1 MVLEVAPK
9 LPVLDFSKE
18 TLNPGTSC
26 WLKACADVRQA
37 LEEYGCF
44 AVEYK
49 KLSPELRDGVF
60 GVLKELFDLPTEV
73 KMQNKCQRPL
83 ISYIGH
89 DSRIPL
95 HESMGI
101 EDAATLEAAKKF
113 SNLMWPSGNDRFCEY
128 IHAYGKLVTQLDQMV
143 TRMIFE
149 SYGVEKHHDF
159 YVESTCYVLR
169 LLKTRAPKE
178 NETNLGLGTH
188 TDTSFTTILHQNQ
201 VNGLEVDTKDG
212 QKINVEFS
220 PSSFVVMAGDALMA
234 WSNERIKAP
243 RHQVI
248 MKGKVDRFSM
258 GLFTFNNG
266 ILEVHE
272 ELVDE
277 EYPLKYKPID
287 HLGFLHFFQKTRRP
301 IKDYCGI

>member
-1 MVLEVAPK
+1 MVFEVAPK

-18 TLNPGTSC
+18 TLKPGTSC

-37 LEEYGCF
+37 LEEYGFF

-49 KLSPELRDGVF
+49 KLSSELRNGVF

-89 DSRIPL
+89 DARTL

-101 EDAATLEAAKKF
+101 EDAATLEAAQKF
-113 SNLMWPSGNDRFCEY
+113 TNLMWPTGNDRFCEY
-128 IHAYGKLVTQLDQMV
+128 IHAYGKLVTELDQMV

-149 SYGVEKHHDF
+149 SYGVEKHHDS
-159 YVESTCYVLR
+159 YVDSTCYVLR

-212 QKINVEFS
+212 KINVDFS
-220 PSSFVVMAGDALMA
+220 PSSFVVMAGDALMV
-234 WSNERIKAP
+234 P
-243 RHQVI
+243 
-248 MKGKVDRFSM
+248 
-258 GLFTFNNG
+258 
-266 ILEVHE
+266 E

-277 EYPLKYKPID
+277 EYPLKYKPLD

>member
-1 MVLEVAPK
+1 MVFEVAPK

-18 TLNPGTSC
+18 TLKPGTSC

-49 KLSPELRDGVF
+49 KLSLELRNGVF

-83 ISYIGH
+83 LAILDMMLGFLSMRAWALKMQQLLRQLRNSPISCGLLEMIG
-89 DSRIPL
+89 S
-95 HESMGI
+95 
-101 EDAATLEAAKKF
+101 
-113 SNLMWPSGNDRFCEY
+113 
-128 IHAYGKLVTQLDQMV
+128 
-143 TRMIFE
+143 
-149 SYGVEKHHDF
+149 
-159 YVESTCYVLR
+159 
-169 LLKTRAPKE
+169 
-178 NETNLGLGTH
+178 
-188 TDTSFTTILHQNQ
+188 DTSFTTILHQNQ

-212 QKINVEFS
+212 KINVDFS

-234 WSNERIKAP
+234 P
-243 RHQVI
+243 
-248 MKGKVDRFSM
+248 
-258 GLFTFNNG
+258 
-266 ILEVHE
+266 E

-277 EYPLKYKPID
+277 EYPLKYKPLD
-287 HLGFLHFFQKTRRP
+287 HLGYLHFFQKTRRP